1 MLEKFKNVSLK
12 RFLTIVLSIILLA
25 LVIITFIALP
35 PVGSFFSYSFA
46 YLFGFLSPF
55 ILVLIFLFAIL
66 LLFINKIKNHKIKPI
81 NIVISILLFIS
92 ITAISSYSLAADIDD
107 ISQFIQFYNTRMLA
121 FSSQPFLVED
131 YSSISSLGGGIIGLL
146 FLTMFS
152 SFMTLAGSISVY
164 SIILFVS
171 LGLLLFSPIKSLILS
186 FKKPKE
192 KERES
197 KPNSYSSPY
206 QKQEDSKPRSINF
219 KGDIAVDAKLEET
232 TNEYKVDERKGNTIL
247 VDDKVSSA
255 AYDFALKAKE
265 DASLEESED
274 KEDIYLKEKRKK
286 EEERILSLKKEK
298 KTSTIENIFYTY
310 KLPDSSFLSEV
321 NDSSKI
327 IINNEAAQE
336 KARIINQV
344 FEDFKIQG
352 KAISFTVGA
361 SVTRFNIQME
371 PGVKSEKI
379 NSVLNELQIA
389 LKGDKSVRIETVVEG
404 RTTSGIEVGNKTMM
418 AVSFKECFEEL
429 QKYPEE
435 HLLLPIGKDISGN
448 IISYPLDKMPHL
460 LVAGTTG
467 SGKSVLIQTFIM
479 TLIMRNY
486 PDDLK
491 LILIDPKQ
499 VEFERYSDEPHLF
512 CPVVNESSQAI
523 TILRKLCEEMEHRYT
538 ILRQNSVVK
547 VADYRKKRR
556 GHEKDLPP
564 MPDIVCVID
573 EFADLM
579 QTGGNEVA
587 EAVQRISQK
596 ARAAGIY
603 LIIATQ
609 RPSKDVIP
617 MVIKSNI
624 ACRIGLSCSTA
635 VDSRVI
641 LDENGAETLLGKG
654 DLLFKIPGK
663 KSMIRAQSSFISD
676 EDMMEVLDYLKKEAG
691 GPIYNP
697 DFLETEE
704 ELDIYNEIKDYV
716 MDTGIASKSAIMRN
730 FSISYQE
737 AESVLNSLKE
747 EGIIMSSANG
757 KNVVVQRKEM

>member
-1 MLEKFKNVSLK
+1 
-12 RFLTIVLSIILLA
+12 
-25 LVIITFIALP
+25 
-35 PVGSFFSYSFA
+35 
-46 YLFGFLSPF
+46 
-55 ILVLIFLFAIL
+55 
-66 LLFINKIKNHKIKPI
+66 
-81 NIVISILLFIS
+81 
-92 ITAISSYSLAADIDD
+92 
-107 ISQFIQFYNTRMLA
+107 
-121 FSSQPFLVED
+121 
-131 YSSISSLGGGIIGLL
+131 
-146 FLTMFS
+146 
-152 SFMTLAGSISVY
+152 
-164 SIILFVS
+164 
-171 LGLLLFSPIKSLILS
+171 
-186 FKKPKE
+186 
-192 KERES
+192 
-197 KPNSYSSPY
+197 
-206 QKQEDSKPRSINF
+206 
-219 KGDIAVDAKLEET
+219 
-232 TNEYKVDERKGNTIL
+232 
-247 VDDKVSSA
+247 
-255 AYDFALKAKE
+255 
-265 DASLEESED
+265 
-274 KEDIYLKEKRKK
+274 
-286 EEERILSLKKEK
+286 
-298 KTSTIENIFYTY
+298 
-310 KLPDSSFLSEV
+310 
-321 NDSSKI
+321 
-327 IINNEAAQE
+327 
-336 KARIINQV
+336 
-344 FEDFKIQG
+344 
-352 KAISFTVGA
+352 
-361 SVTRFNIQME
+361 
-371 PGVKSEKI
+371 
-379 NSVLNELQIA
+379 
-389 LKGDKSVRIETVVEG
+389 
-404 RTTSGIEVGNKTMM
+404 
-418 AVSFKECFEEL
+418 
-429 QKYPEE
+429 
-435 HLLLPIGKDISGN
+435 
-448 IISYPLDKMPHL
+448 
-460 LVAGTTG
+460 
-467 SGKSVLIQTFIM
+467 
-479 TLIMRNY
+479 
-486 PDDLK
+486 
-491 LILIDPKQ
+491 
-499 VEFERYSDEPHLF
+499 
-512 CPVVNESSQAI
+512 
-523 TILRKLCEEMEHRYT
+523 MEHRYT

-737 AESVLNSLKE
+737 AESVLNTLKE